1 MRLRCP
7 GLSGQRLTSV
17 LVRCPSC
24 GNEVEMFSDEA
35 VVRCS
40 CCKTPIRKTA
50 APTCARWCKASAEC
64 LGRRSSAEDEGTVE
78 P

>member
-17 LVRCPSC
+17 LVRCPTC
-24 GNEVEMFSDEA
+24 GNEVEMFSDES

-40 CCKTPIRKTA
+40 RCRTAVRKTA
-50 APTCARWCKASAEC
+50 APTCARWCKAAAEC
-64 LGRRSSAEDEGTVE
+64 TGRWSSAADGGTVE
-78 P
+78 S